1 MCRIL
6 NCWFSSVGVVDDMI
20 CIKWQLY
27 VFSAF
32 CFFVWFLSQ
41 AQTSELYFWGIAF
54 IFYWC
59 CFYSIS
65 FFISICFFFSS
76 VFSHAMPILFCKR
89 KFTNQTPVITF
100 INSENRLFEL
110 ACPFGGKNRRILRVY
125 NWLIIS

>member
-27 VFSAF
+27 VFSLLSV
-32 CFFVWFLSQ
+32 FVWFLSQ
-41 AQTSELYFWGIAF
+41 APNFRIIFLGY
-54 IFYWC
+54 IFYLLLVL
-59 CFYSIS
+59 FLPNQ
-65 FFISICFFFSS
+65 FFHFKLPFVCSD
-76 VFSHAMPILFCKR
+76 FSHAMPLLFCKR

-100 INSENRLFEL
+100 INLENRLFEL